1 MANAS
6 FSDGSTD
13 WTSVNLNATGF
24 NGYVSTSCG
33 GVFGSCWDDGS
44 MKGYDQLS
52 QSLATALTP
61 GDTYVLSF
69 YAYEIG
75 GTNVWSKLSTDGD
88 VNGGNGVDIL
98 AYVGGIDGP
107 YRGGY

>member
-1 MANAS
+1 
-6 FSDGSTD
+6 
-13 WTSVNLNATGF
+13 
-24 NGYVSTSCG
+24 
-33 GVFGSCWDDGS
+33 

-69 YAYEIG
+69 SAYEVG
-75 GTNVWSKLSTDGD
+75 GPNIWSKLSTDGD

-107 YRGGY
+107 YGGRLRLSTWVMMLAGFLGLGVAGYRRARRAA